1 VTTADGLLQART
13 FGHDALFY
21 RGPGEYSKEVCSF
34 VCEGLNTGEPVLV
47 AVPGRRLELVR
58 GALGEAAGAV
68 SFADMAVLGRNPAR
82 IIPAIRRFTDSR
94 RPRRTR
100 FVGEPVWPGRSVAE
114 IAEATRHEALINTA
128 LAAVPTTVMCPYD
141 ASGLGTDVLE
151 DARRTHPRVVEDGAR
166 RASADYSG
174 TAVARAIAGQPLPSP
189 PAGARSTAFSEQDL
203 PALREQVRRRAV
215 QEGIS
220 SSRAQDLVTAVHEI
234 AANTVVHAGG
244 TGILRIW
251 RDGTA
256 LVCEIRD
263 EGRITDPLAGRHPDS
278 PHDDSGHGL
287 RLAHELCDLVELR
300 SGYQGTTVRLH
311 VLIS

>member
-1 VTTADGLLQART
+1 VLTADSFLQAGT
-13 FGHDALFY
+13 FSHDALFY

-34 VCEGLNTGEPVLV
+34 VCEGVNAGEPVLV

-100 FVGEPVWPGRSVAE
+100 FVGEPVWLGRSAAE
-114 IAEATRHEALINTA
+114 ITEATRHEALINSA
-128 LAAVPTTVMCPYD
+128 LAAAPTTMLCPYD
-141 ASGLGTDVLE
+141 ASGLGTAVLNG
-151 DARRTHPRVVEDGAR
+151 ARQTHPHVVDDGAR

-174 TAVARAIAGQPLPSP
+174 TAVARSIAAQPLPSP
-189 PAGARSTAFSEQDL
+189 PAGARSTAFGEQDL
-203 PALREQVRRRAV
+203 PSLREQVRRRAV

-220 SSRAQDLVTAVHEI
+220 SSRAQDLVAAVHEI

-244 TGILRIW
+244 TGTLRIW

-256 LVCEIRD
+256 LMCEIRD
-263 EGRITDPLAGRHPDS
+263 EGQIADPLAGRHPDS

-287 RLAHELCDLVELR
+287 RLAHELCDLVEIR
-300 SGYQGTTVRLH
+300 SGRQGTTVRLH
-311 VLIS
+311 MLIS

>member
-1 VTTADGLLQART
+1 VTTAEGLLQART

-47 AVPGRRLELVR
+47 AVPGRRLDLVR

-100 FVGEPVWPGRSVAE
+100 FVGEPVWPGRSAAE
-114 IAEATRHEALINTA
+114 ITEATRHEALINTA

-141 ASGLGTDVLE
+141 ASGLGAAVLTG
-151 DARRTHPRVVEDGAR
+151 ARQTHPRVVDDGAR
-166 RASADYSG
+166 RASADYTG
-174 TAVARAIAGQPLPSP
+174 TAVARAIAAQPLPSP
-189 PAGARSTAFSEQDL
+189 PPRARSTAFGEQDL
-203 PALREQVRRRAV
+203 PALREQVRRRAAR
-215 QEGIS
+215 EGIS

-234 AANTVVHAGG
+234 AASTMVHAGG
-244 TGILRIW
+244 TGTLRIW
-251 RDGTA
+251 RDGAA

-263 EGRITDPLAGRHPDS
+263 DGRITDPLAGRHPDS
-278 PHDDSGHGL
+278 PHDDSGHGP
-287 RLAHELCDLVELR
+287 RLAHELCDLVEIR
-300 SGYQGTTVRLH
+300 SGHQGTTVRLH